1 MKRNTNLEIRKIR
14 GLIIEDFEN
23 ENNTRVT
30 YDRHEIEELL
40 KKENYNEETMTK
52 VFYMSTHTKK
62 ELMDEII
69 DQANKQKE
77 HKFTNE
83 DGLKAIIR
91 LMTKI
96 SDIPFN
102 LNKKSDVKA
111 LEEILLNDA
120 EEYNRVF
127 QILSQITV
135 EEYMKVFNEVVEFSN
150 NINKL
155 PVEQQKA
162 VAEFINKAK
171 EKEEEVKEDKDI
183 KEDK

>member
-1 MKRNTNLEIRKIR
+1 
-14 GLIIEDFEN
+14 
-23 ENNTRVT
+23 
-30 YDRHEIEELL
+30 
-40 KKENYNEETMTK
+40 
-52 VFYMSTHTKK
+52 MSTHTKK

-69 DQANKQKE
+69 DQANKQKD

-111 LEEILLNDA
+111 LEETLLNDA

-135 EEYMKVFNEVVEFSN
+135 EEYMKVFNEIVEFSN

-171 EKEEEVKEDKDI
+171 EEKIEEDKDI

>member
-69 DQANKQKE
+69 DQVNRQKD

-91 LMTKI
+91 LMPKI

-102 LNKKSDVKA
+102 LNKKSDVKE
-111 LEEILLNDA
+111 LEKILLNEG

-127 QILSQITV
+127 QILSQITT
-135 EEYMKVFNEVVEFSN
+135 EEYIKVFNEIIEISN
-150 NINKL
+150 QISKL
-155 PVEQQKA
+155 PIEQQKA
-162 VAEFINKAK
+162 VVELMNKEK
-171 EKEEEVKEDKDI
+171 EKEEKVKEDKDI